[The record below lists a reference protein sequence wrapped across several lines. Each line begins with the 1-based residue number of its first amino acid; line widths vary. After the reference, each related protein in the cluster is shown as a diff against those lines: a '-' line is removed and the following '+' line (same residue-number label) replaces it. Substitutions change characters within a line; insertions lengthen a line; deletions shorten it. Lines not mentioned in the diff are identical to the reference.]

1 MSFQPV
7 LIGAYDTAQEAA
19 NRMRGHVVGAL
30 PVLES
35 GRLVGILTDRD
46 LAIRVVAAGQRPW
59 ETYVREVMTP
69 HPASC
74 RTDDP
79 LETALERMLA
89 RRVRRLVVLD
99 GQSEVVGLLSVD
111 DLVADDRTQPS
122 ALRVLR
128 GSAQAR
134 GELDGA
140 LSDVT

>member
-1 MSFQPV
+1 
-7 LIGAYDTAQEAA
+7 
-19 NRMRGHVVGAL
+19 MRGHVVGAL

-35 GRLVGILTDRD
+35 GRLVGIVTDRD
-46 LAIRVVAAGQRPW
+46 LALRVVATGQRPW
-59 ETYVREVMTP
+59 ETYVRQVMTP

-89 RRVRRLVVLD
+89 RHVRRLVVLN
-99 GQSEVVGLLSVD
+99 GQSEVIGLLSVD

-128 GSAQAR
+128 GSAPAR
-134 GELDGA
+134 GELDGE
-140 LSDVT
+140 LPDVT